1 MKTKTNPKKIPRSE
15 ADVIRARQE
24 GFDEGI
30 KGALAIMMYTP
41 LDKFS
46 ATDEEIREFNEAFRY
61 TLDSLNKGY
70 IKDKDIQSVLKAEYG
85 WEVEAK

>member
-1 MKTKTNPKKIPRSE
+1 MKAKTNPKKIPRSE
-15 ADVIRARQE
+15 SDVIKARQE
-24 GFDEGI
+24 GFEEGI
-30 KGALAIMMYTP
+30 RGALAVMMYTL

-46 ATDEEIREFNEAFRY
+46 ATDEEIKAFNEAFRY